1 MTSAKKVLLTSVCR
15 PLGPEYGDAPSV
27 GYELLYR
34 QVTRAQGL
42 FSPRALH
49 LNFSLEYVAQN
60 ISVPAVVLQYPTRK
74 ELIRE
79 LIKGYDYI
87 GITFMLALFHRLKE
101 TVELVRRYS
110 PGTKIVLGGYGTILD
125 DAVLAPYSDHI
136 CREEGVNFFRKLLD
150 EPVIEPPFRHPLLVS
165 RMKIFS
171 MPVSATG
178 MIFAGLGCPNG
189 CDFCCTSHFF
199 KRRHIRLLPT
209 GKDIYDVIERYLEL
223 DPKMQFVVLD
233 EDFLLNKKRALEL
246 RDAVLKGG
254 KAVSLFVFS
263 SIKAISQYKV
273 EEILE
278 MGIDGFW
285 IGYEGG
291 GSGYAKQQGRNVSEI
306 FREFRQNGITIL
318 ASMVIG
324 FDYQNDEVVQKELD
338 GLMELRPTL
347 TQFLIYG
354 PTPGTPFYDNV
365 MKENRLRDDL
375 AAEPEAYYRVCDGFT
390 AMVKHPKLSAA
401 HIENMQRAC
410 FKQDFER
417 LGPSIYR
424 ALETWFLGYQTHRGS
439 PNAFLRKKAEKF
451 ALEIRKA
458 YPIFLAGTLLA
469 PNRAIR
475 SAVRDLRDRV
485 HAELGAPTLTERLLS
500 LGALGAAVWT
510 WFTLRLGVFQHP
522 SLTRHDYRMPERTLP
537 AMETFHKLSLSFQ
550 RISYK
555 KMIWVKMDGA
565 IDSMNV
571 ERLCA
576 SIQGALHQGREKFL
590 LDLKNLKGFEEKSVQ
605 VFCDRLKNYRKRIN
619 LIPPDFADAPLRGWL
634 ENLRFSSRPSPARD

>member
-1 MTSAKKVLLTSVCR
+1 MPATMTSAKKVLLTSICR

-110 PGTKIVLGGYGTILD
+110 PGTKIVLGGYGTILE

-178 MIFAGLGCPNG
+178 
-189 CDFCCTSHFF
+189 
-199 KRRHIRLLPT
+199 
-209 GKDIYDVIERYLEL
+209 KDIYDVIERFLEL

-306 FREFRQNGITIL
+306 FRE
-318 ASMVIG
+318 
-324 FDYQNDEVVQKELD
+324 
-338 GLMELRPTL
+338 
-347 TQFLIYG
+347 
-354 PTPGTPFYDNV
+354 
-365 MKENRLRDDL
+365 
-375 AAEPEAYYRVCDGFT
+375 
-390 AMVKHPKLSAA
+390 
-401 HIENMQRAC
+401 
-410 FKQDFER
+410 
-417 LGPSIYR
+417 
-424 ALETWFLGYQTHRGS
+424 
-439 PNAFLRKKAEKF
+439 
-451 ALEIRKA
+451 
-458 YPIFLAGTLLA
+458 
-469 PNRAIR
+469 
-475 SAVRDLRDRV
+475 
-485 HAELGAPTLTERLLS
+485 
-500 LGALGAAVWT
+500 
-510 WFTLRLGVFQHP
+510 
-522 SLTRHDYRMPERTLP
+522 
-537 AMETFHKLSLSFQ
+537 
-550 RISYK
+550 
-555 KMIWVKMDGA
+555 
-565 IDSMNV
+565 
-571 ERLCA
+571 
-576 SIQGALHQGREKFL
+576 
-590 LDLKNLKGFEEKSVQ
+590 
-605 VFCDRLKNYRKRIN
+605 
-619 LIPPDFADAPLRGWL
+619 
-634 ENLRFSSRPSPARD
+634 